1 MEKTVTDDNMK
12 GLLAKCWKDEP
23 TDLETGRYY
32 CDELLTVRLTGFVEK
47 KDDEFIAPTV
57 SIPLIPTLALFWEK
71 CGVTRDHALRML
83 REAVTEALITGV
95 KEDGH
100 IQDRIKDVDAA
111 IKAVRTE
118 LIDRLP
124 KMRRSGKL
132 ITKDLAVT
140 VMVAPEQPV
149 LAVA

>member
-1 MEKTVTDDNMK
+1 MTDNLMM

-23 TDLETGRYY
+23 IDLEPGRYY
-32 CDELLTVRLTGFVEK
+32 CDEVLTVRVSGTVEK
-47 KDDEFIAPTV
+47 KDDEFVAPTI

-83 REAVTEALITGV
+83 REAVTEAMLDGV
-95 KEDGH
+95 KEDNQ
-100 IQDRIKDVDAA
+100 IQSRIKDVDAA

-118 LIDRLP
+118 LINRLP
-124 KMRRSGKL
+124 KMRRAGKL
-132 ITKDLAVT
+132 ITKELTVT
-140 VMVAPEQPV
+140 VSSTSEESV

>member
-1 MEKTVTDDNMK
+1 MTDNLK

-23 TDLETGRYY
+23 IDLEPGRYF
-32 CDELLTVRLTGFVEK
+32 CDEVLTVRVTGTVEK

-71 CGVTRDHALRML
+71 CGVTREHALRML
-83 REAVTEALITGV
+83 REAITEAMLDGV

-100 IQDRIKDVDAA
+100 IQSRDKDVEAA
-111 IKAVRTE
+111 VTAIRSE
-118 LIDRLP
+118 LIERLP
-124 KMRRSGKL
+124 KMRRSGRV
-132 ITKDLAVT
+132 ITKGLAVT
-140 VMVAPEQPV
+140 VATDTTV

>member
-1 MEKTVTDDNMK
+1 MTDNIR

-23 TDLETGRYY
+23 IDLEPGRYD
-32 CDELLTVRLTGFVEK
+32 CDEVLTVRVSGTVEK
-47 KDDEFIAPTV
+47 GEDEFASPTV

-83 REAVTEALITGV
+83 REAISEAMLDGV
-95 KEDGH
+95 KEDDD
-100 IQDRIKDVDAA
+100 IQTHIKDVEAA
-111 IKAVRTE
+111 IKSVRTD

-124 KMRRSGKL
+124 KMRRAGKV
-132 ITKDLAVT
+132 ITKDLTVT
-140 VMVAPEQPV
+140 VTSATEETV

>member
-1 MEKTVTDDNMK
+1 MTDNIR

-23 TDLETGRYY
+23 IDLEPGRYD
-32 CDELLTVRLTGFVEK
+32 CDEVLTVRVSGTVEK
-47 KDDEFIAPTV
+47 GEDEFASPTV

-83 REAVTEALITGV
+83 REAITEAMLDGV
-95 KEDGH
+95 KEDDH
-100 IQDRIKDVDAA
+100 IQSHIKDVEAA
-111 IKAVRTE
+111 IKAVRTD

-124 KMRRSGKL
+124 KMRRAGKV
-132 ITKDLAVT
+132 ITKDLTVT
-140 VMVAPEQPV
+140 VTSATEETV

>member
-1 MEKTVTDDNMK
+1 MTENLK

-23 TDLETGRYY
+23 IDLEPGRYF
-32 CDELLTVRLTGFVEK
+32 CDEVLTVRVSGVVEK
-47 KDDEFIAPTV
+47 KEDEFVAPTV

-83 REAVTEALITGV
+83 REAITEAMLDGV

-100 IQDRIKDVDAA
+100 IQSRVKDVEAA
-111 IKAVRTE
+111 VTTIRSE

-124 KMRRSGKL
+124 KLRRTGKL
-132 ITKDLAVT
+132 ITKDLTVT
-140 VMVAPEQPV
+140 VATDATV

>member
-1 MEKTVTDDNMK
+1 MTANLK

-23 TDLETGRYY
+23 IDLEPGRYF
-32 CDELLTVRLTGFVEK
+32 CDEVLTVRVSGVVEK
-47 KDDEFIAPTV
+47 KEDEFVAPTV
-57 SIPLIPTLALFWEK
+57 SIPLIRTLALFWEK

-83 REAVTEALITGV
+83 REAITEAMLDGV

-100 IQDRIKDVDAA
+100 IQSRVKDVEAA
-111 IKAVRTE
+111 VTAIRSE

-124 KMRRSGKL
+124 KSRRTGKL
-132 ITKDLAVT
+132 ITKDLTVT
-140 VMVAPEQPV
+140 VATDATV

>member
-1 MEKTVTDDNMK
+1 MTANLK

-23 TDLETGRYY
+23 IDLEPGRYF
-32 CDELLTVRLTGFVEK
+32 CDEVLTVRVSGVVEK
-47 KDDEFIAPTV
+47 KEDEFVAPTV

-83 REAVTEALITGV
+83 REAITEAMLDGV

-100 IQDRIKDVDAA
+100 IQSRVKDVEAA
-111 IKAVRTE
+111 VTAIRSE

-124 KMRRSGKL
+124 KSRRTGKL
-132 ITKDLAVT
+132 ITKDLTVT
-140 VMVAPEQPV
+140 VATDATV